1 MFFNKNKKMK
11 RLSVLIFVILA
22 SANLFAQVGI
32 GTTDPQSTLDI
43 NGSPSIA
50 SAVDGLLPPRLL
62 RSELSAKTGYGAH
75 QAGIIIYVSDLSG
88 ATNTQ
93 TRNVTEVGFYFFNGN
108 MWGKMGSNNSS
119 GDIKSGI
126 QLTDH
131 DGWIRLDGRA
141 KATLTVTQ
149 QVQATALG
157 IGPLLPNA
165 NNAYLSQNG
174 AALGSVSGSNNR
186 SIARNQLPL
195 FTLGGSTNTEG
206 DHADLDI
213 IGSYDA
219 GSNTDPNINVNDW
232 AVIRSEGTIG
242 DHDHSITTDNLNNT
256 GSQQTLDITPVSLS
270 VNRFIYLGN

>member
-1 MFFNKNKKMK
+1 
-11 RLSVLIFVILA
+11 
-22 SANLFAQVGI
+22 
-32 GTTDPQSTLDI
+32 
-43 NGSPSIA
+43 
-50 SAVDGLLPPRLL
+50 
-62 RSELSAKTGYGAH
+62 
-75 QAGIIIYVSDLSG
+75 
-88 ATNTQ
+88 
-93 TRNVTEVGFYFFNGN
+93 
-108 MWGKMGSNNSS
+108 

-149 QVQATALG
+149 QGQATALG
-157 IGPLLPNA
+157 IGSLLPNA

-206 DHADLDI
+206 DHANLDI
-213 IGSYDA
+213 IGSYSA
-219 GSNTDPNINVNDW
+219 GGNTDPNITVNDW

-256 GSQQTLDITPVSLS
+256 GSQQTLNITPVSLS

>member
-1 MFFNKNKKMK
+1 MFFNKNKKIK

-93 TRNVTEVGFYFFNGN
+93 TRNVTEVGFYYFNGN

-206 DHADLDI
+206 GHVNVDI
-213 IGSYDA
+213 RGSYA
-219 GSNTDPNINVNDW
+219 SGYSSPNRRINDW
-232 AVIRSEGTIG
+232 AVIRSVGTIG
-242 DHDHSITTDNLNNT
+242 DHDHVITTDNLNNT
-256 GSQQTLDITPVSLS
+256 GSQQTLNITPVSLS